1 LLAHNNLLAFPYRHG
16 FTPASLRRL
25 LDPLGLEVVR
35 VYGDALVPIA
45 DEWTRPWAA
54 WEERLLK
61 GALRLLAGDEA
72 EWAPW
77 LEVYAR
83 RAPD

>member
-1 LLAHNNLLAFPYRHG
+1 M
-16 FTPASLRRL
+16 
-25 LDPLGLEVVR
+25 
-35 VYGDALVPIA
+35 PIA

-83 RAPD
+83 RRG